1 MTATQEAP
9 PPLSPDISVKPVNT
23 RPKRAPFPVN
33 LYQTA
38 VGKKWVMAITGIMMM
53 GFLFA
58 HMIGNVKMYLG
69 PEEYNAYAAGL
80 RTLLYPILPHNV
92 ALWLM
97 RGGLIVALLLHLHSA
112 YSLTMMNNRA
122 RQKYQGGR
130 DYIAANYASMAMR
143 LTGIW
148 VLAFIVFHLLNLT
161 FGKVGDPG
169 FESEDVYSNVVN
181 AFSLWWV
188 SAVYIVSMVFLALHL
203 FHGAWSMFQSLGINN
218 PRFNAARK
226 WFAVAFAVIV
236 CGINITFPIA
246 VLAGVVGK

>member
-1 MTATQEAP
+1 
-9 PPLSPDISVKPVNT
+9 
-23 RPKRAPFPVN
+23 
-33 LYQTA
+33 
-38 VGKKWVMAITGIMMM
+38 
-53 GFLFA
+53 
-58 HMIGNVKMYLG
+58 VKMYLG
-69 PEEYNAYAAGL
+69 AHEYNAYAEGL
-80 RTLLYPILPHNV
+80 RSLLYPILPHNV

-97 RGGLIVALLLHLHSA
+97 RGGLIVALLVHLHSA

-122 RQKYQGGR
+122 RQKYQGRR
-130 DYIAANYASMAMR
+130 DYIAANYASMTMR

-169 FESEDVYSNVVN
+169 FESENVYNNVVA
-181 AFSLWWV
+181 AFSQWWV
-188 SAVYIVSMVFLALHL
+188 SIIYIVSMVVLALHL

-246 VLAGVVGK
+246 VLAGVVGN